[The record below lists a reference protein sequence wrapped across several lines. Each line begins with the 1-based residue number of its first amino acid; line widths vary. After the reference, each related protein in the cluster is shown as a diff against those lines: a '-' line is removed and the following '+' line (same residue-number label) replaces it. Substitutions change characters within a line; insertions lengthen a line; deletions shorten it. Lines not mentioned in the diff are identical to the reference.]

1 MPDFSGL
8 LDGLPAL
15 LERVSTFLQFFAL
28 VCGALFA
35 AFWVALIVWT
45 IKDIRARSRDIFS
58 QILAVLLVA
67 LFPLIGLALYLL
79 MRPKDTLA
87 EAYDRALE
95 EEALLQSL
103 EERLTCPKCHHR
115 VEKEFLLCPVC
126 YTPLKKPCV
135 DCGRLLSL
143 EWDVCPYCGHMS
155 EVTRPAPPRREALE
169 EPPLP
174 VMDGPADRERED
186 VKDSDLTGF

>member
-1 MPDFSGL
+1 MPQFNIDFQAIFERISSL
-8 LDGLPAL
+8 LYVA
-15 LERVSTFLQFFAL
+15 SL
-28 VCGALFA
+28 VFGAVFA

-45 IKDIRARSRDIFS
+45 IRDIRARSRDVLA
-58 QILAVLLVA
+58 QLLAVLLVA

-103 EERLTCPKCHHR
+103 EERATCPKCHNR

-126 YTPLKKPCV
+126 YTALKKPCV
-135 DCGRLLSL
+135 ECGKLLAL
-143 EWDVCPYCGHMS
+143 EWEVCPYCGHMAEQAPLPGS
-155 EVTRPAPPRREALE
+155 APTAQPVAPPPIPVTPTVPSRRE
-169 EPPLP
+169 
-174 VMDGPADRERED
+174 ERL
-186 VKDSDLTGF
+186 SG